1 MNTRTL
7 YIACNFPEI
16 YIALCCFVQQ
26 INSGGKTWGLW
37 GLQLIKHDVCLVC
50 IVLEVL

>member
-16 YIALCCFVQQ
+16 YIALLCSKLIQVEKH
-26 INSGGKTWGLW
+26 GGG
-37 GLQLIKHDVCLVC
+37 GVQLIKHDVCLVC
-50 IVLEVL
+50 IVL